1 MNRNIEL
8 EAAET
13 LLDAGIS
20 LPLLRLR
27 LPFCRERVLRIVM
40 RRPYWGTQMRIARLY
55 LRQGIGAQKLAA
67 MTEEE
72 ERRFFEEHPTELSQM
87 VALTICRGYLSGLIL
102 APVVAFLVRW
112 RVPREYL
119 VEAQRRFSRLRAT
132 RDFRNIIIWAE
143 QTNPFRP
150 GVSHRRSGS

>member
-55 LRQGIGAQKLAA
+55 LRAGISARKVAS

-87 VALTICRGYLSGLIL
+87 VALTICRGYLSGLLL
-102 APVVAFLVRW
+102 APAVAFLVRW

-119 VEAQRRFSRLRAT
+119 LAAQRQFATLRAT
-132 RDFRNIIIWAE
+132 RDFTTIIVWAE
-143 QTNPFRP
+143 KTNPFRP
-150 GVSHRRSGS
+150 LASRKIGGS